1 LKPTSSL
8 IKRRGGRNVF
18 DRLRAAVADAEA
30 RRTAASAGADAPSLE
45 QRLADI
51 AVADTFRLADV
62 FSKSFAIYSRRFVPF
77 IILTVIASIPY
88 YLALLFIGIPNV
100 MTMKLTTFAAATT
113 SLALINIAASTLA
126 AGAVMYGVVQE
137 LRGRPFSVGGSI
149 QIALRRL
156 LPVLGIAICS
166 TIVMVLGWTLLLV
179 PGLILACMYYVSTP
193 VCVAEHAGV
202 FTSMSRGS
210 FLTKGY
216 RWQVFGILLLYVV
229 AGFAVGAIIRR
240 AFAVTGP
247 TAVLVA
253 RFAMWAVLN
262 AFNSVLVGVLYY
274 QLRVAKEG
282 VDIDK
287 IAGVF
292 D

>member
-1 LKPTSSL
+1 
-8 IKRRGGRNVF
+8 
-18 DRLRAAVADAEA
+18 
-30 RRTAASAGADAPSLE
+30 
-45 QRLADI
+45 
-51 AVADTFRLADV
+51 
-62 FSKSFAIYSRRFVPF
+62 
-77 IILTVIASIPY
+77 
-88 YLALLFIGIPNV
+88 
-100 MTMKLTTFAAATT
+100 
-113 SLALINIAASTLA
+113 
-126 AGAVMYGVVQE
+126 
-137 LRGRPFSVGGSI
+137 
-149 QIALRRL
+149 
-156 LPVLGIAICS
+156 
-166 TIVMVLGWTLLLV
+166 
-179 PGLILACMYYVSTP
+179 LACMYYVSTP